1 MQDLK
6 VVASTRIWESKN
18 PQNADF
24 PMWQPVGSNEYI
36 IGYMSI
42 PDDEETSII
51 AIGKFIEKFHHMLEG
66 QTRPGSVEIFSG
78 YEVYFKDNLTHNEAF
93 QLQNGDTIDF
103 PAEDVT
109 VLTEQEES

>member
-1 MQDLK
+1 
-6 VVASTRIWESKN
+6 
-18 PQNADF
+18 
-24 PMWQPVGSNEYI
+24 
-36 IGYMSI
+36 
-42 PDDEETSII
+42 
-51 AIGKFIEKFHHMLEG
+51 MLEG